1 MTLVPPAPPLEDGTI
16 RLRLLTE
23 DDVAAVAGV
32 FEDPEWVR
40 WFGSGHDPAGHV
52 ERAERGWAEGTT
64 AWFAICEAGS
74 DGYRGE
80 VAVRL
85 ESRGRGTL
93 EYWVAREARGRG
105 LAARAV
111 RLVTAWAFAD
121 LGLGRVQLWTEP
133 DNTASQRVAEA
144 AGFTREGVLRGYDE
158 IAGGRVDSVFY
169 ARLPGD
175 P

>member
-1 MTLVPPAPPLEDGTI
+1 MTLVPPAPRLEDGTI
-16 RLRLLTE
+16 RLRLLTK
-23 DDVAAVAGV
+23 DDVAAVRRV

-40 WFGSGHDPAGHV
+40 WLGAGHDAAGHV
-52 ERAERGWAEGTT
+52 ERADRGWAEGTA

-74 DGYRGE
+74 DDYRGE

-85 ESRGRGTL
+85 ESRWRGTL

-111 RLVTAWAFAD
+111 RLVTAWALTE
-121 LGLGRVQLWTEP
+121 LGLGRMQLWTEP

-158 IAGGRVDSVFY
+158 IGGRRVDSVFFG
-169 ARLPGD
+169 RLP
-175 P
+175 